1 MGLLLVGIYLIAV
14 GYQGQAGNLIL
25 LLSQEGPFLPWAM
38 ASGILAWIWRATPPP
53 GRETVHLIIG
63 SAVLGIILLEA
74 SKIISGAES
83 AWTNLS
89 SFGSGTATTSAGTAT
104 IESITSPDLPAAAA
118 TAVSVGSGAGAGGT
132 YTYPQLVQL
141 ATNAGFTGAAA
152 NTAAAIALAES
163 SGNANNVN
171 VNDPSGSFGLMQ
183 INQAAHPGTSITAL
197 DPQGSFNLA
206 YQISNGGTNF
216 NPWSTYTS
224 GAYLTKLPQ

>member
-89 SFGSGTATTSAGTAT
+89 SFGSGTAAVPAGTAT
-104 IESITSPDLPAAAA
+104 IESITSPSLPA

-141 ATNAGFTGAAA
+141 ASNAGFTGAAA
-152 NTAAAIALAES
+152 TTAAAIALAES
-163 SGNANNVN
+163 SGNPLAVN
-171 VNDPSGSFGLMQ
+171 PNDPSGSFGLLQ
-183 INQAAHPGTSITAL
+183 INQAAHPGTSTMAL

-224 GAYLTKLPQ
+224 GAYSKFLQ